1 MQAKVVKVKAGMQI
15 LREELKDAIVKKQA
29 RVFHLIVELNK
40 NKYEVTQSLGELD
53 ATALELRHLAF
64 QLRHLRNA
72 KRATEEV

>member
-1 MQAKVVKVKAGMQI
+1 MQTKVVKVKAGMQI

-72 KRATEEV
+72 KHATEEA